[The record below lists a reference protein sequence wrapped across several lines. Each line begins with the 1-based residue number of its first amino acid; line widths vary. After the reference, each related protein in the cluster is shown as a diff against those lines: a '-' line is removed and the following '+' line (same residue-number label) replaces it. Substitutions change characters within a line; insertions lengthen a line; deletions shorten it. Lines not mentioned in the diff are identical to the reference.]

1 MEWYGYANMIAK
13 RNELMNRKCGE
24 ITKLLAQDGYRS
36 VVIKGQANATIYP
49 YPEYRTSGDIDI
61 WIDGK
66 RKQIIYY
73 LLKHAEVKHIQF
85 HYADYNI
92 LSDVEIEAH
101 FIPSMLYN
109 FFDNNRLQDIFEQE
123 RNNSME
129 NIVTLQDGSKIG
141 VLTPRA
147 NVMMQLAHMYGHF
160 LFEGIGLRQPVD
172 FYLLLK
178 KQNSQSMKKT
188 IN

>member
-66 RKQIIYY
+66 RKQII
-73 LLKHAEVKHIQF
+73 
-85 HYADYNI
+85 
-92 LSDVEIEAH
+92 
-101 FIPSMLYN
+101 
-109 FFDNNRLQDIFEQE
+109 
-123 RNNSME
+123 
-129 NIVTLQDGSKIG
+129 
-141 VLTPRA
+141 
-147 NVMMQLAHMYGHF
+147 
-160 LFEGIGLRQPVD
+160 
-172 FYLLLK
+172 
-178 KQNSQSMKKT
+178 
-188 IN
+188 